1 MEGAPHPPQPE
12 ERRVFRVSRPTF
24 TLAIATAALGCR
36 TDRAPDAVAS
46 PRVAIVAPAEGDT
59 VALPVTV
66 KLQASGV
73 EVIPAS
79 GLVEPGKGHHHL
91 LIDVD
96 VPDPA
101 LPLPTGNGVVHLGT
115 GAEEYVIDSLPPGPH
130 RIIAVF
136 AAGNHVPM
144 PEVRPDTVRFVVR

>member
-1 MEGAPHPPQPE
+1 MLRSIGPI
-12 ERRVFRVSRPTF
+12 V
-24 TLAIATAALGCR
+24 TLAIGTAVLACG
-36 TDRAPDAVAS
+36 RAERAAEVPTS
-46 PRVAIVAPAEGDT
+46 PRVAILAPAEGDT
-59 VALPVTV
+59 VSLPLTV
-66 KLQASGV
+66 RLRAAGV